1 MILVFLWDTPFVL
14 PTPAQSVHSA
24 LAAEFR
30 AHPQILAII
39 DVAEHVQHTCKAHT
53 CDPGRFVM
61 DTHHPTTAVHLWIA
75 VKLHQI
81 IYKYIKDD
89 RPAHVPLSRTP
100 LPAARTVGHTTAAAA
115 ETWTCNDTPNGPRL
129 WTRLFA
135 EPHRTVSWTADKP
148 ALLKQGLA
156 IMVAGGVL
164 ELINQGKAATTR
176 VDRQQAVMVPHCNQE
191 HRLAFEVPRTC
202 ANPLAFSFHLGASEI
217 RPRLELALEFQATGL
232 TVEKIEL
239 TGCYMSRK
247 TPSHYRKQTHFQHWG
262 LLSDSAAVRSVAPVA
277 PPGKDAIEIS
287 VCTHSA
293 KTTTMR
299 WMSVLCGD

>member
-14 PTPAQSVHSA
+14 PTPVQSVHSA

-30 AHPQILAII
+30 NHPQILAIV
-39 DVAEHVQHTCKAHT
+39 DVAAHVQHTCKAHG

-61 DTHHPTTAVHLWIA
+61 DTHHPTTAVHLRIA
-75 VKLHQI
+75 VELHQI
-81 IYKYIKDD
+81 IYKYIKDA
-89 RPAHVPLSRTP
+89 RPARVPRSRTS
-100 LPAARTVGHTTAAAA
+100 LPAARTVGHTAA

-135 EPHRTVSWTADKP
+135 EPHRTVSWTGDVP
-148 ALLKQGLA
+148 ALLEQGLA
-156 IMVAGGVL
+156 ITVAGGVL
-164 ELINQGKAATTR
+164 ELIDQGKAATTR
-176 VDRQQAVMVPHCNQE
+176 VDRQKAVKLPHCSQE

-202 ANPLAFSFHLGASEI
+202 ANPLAFSFHLGASEQM
-217 RPRLELALEFQATGL
+217 PRLQQAVEFQATGL
-232 TVEKIEL
+232 TIEKIEL
-239 TGCYMSRK
+239 TGCYMSQM
-247 TPSHYRKQTHFQHWG
+247 PSYNKMKLHFQHWG

-277 PPGKDAIEIS
+277 PPGNDAIEIS

-293 KTTTMR
+293 EATTMR